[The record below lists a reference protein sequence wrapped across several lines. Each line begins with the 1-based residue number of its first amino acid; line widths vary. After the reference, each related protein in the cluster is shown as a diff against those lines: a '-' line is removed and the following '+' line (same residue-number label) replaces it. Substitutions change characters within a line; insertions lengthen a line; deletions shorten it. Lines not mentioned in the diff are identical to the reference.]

1 MFAAY
6 GFARALEEITLVL
19 FTTLAPSG
27 AVAFM
32 IMAVYV
38 LALRRRRADEA
49 LVRRIEAFLVAPVVV
64 TMVGLI
70 ASATHLGNPAN
81 ALYVFSGVGRSPL
94 SNEVVGACAFLGI
107 AGVYWLY
114 SFSLKPRTAFHKV
127 WLAVAVLSGA
137 AFVTAVGFAY
147 RAETI
152 QSWNTPFTP
161 ISIWGNALAGGPLL
175 AMTVL
180 AWAKRPVFAERA
192 GRLLSGLSVA
202 GSLASTAAYL
212 ANLSALS
219 GMSNGLADPLALD
232 PYYGV
237 QIAVF
242 AACSLVAGGAFLR
255 ASVLRRALPRSA
267 AVGFVALAFAG
278 IFVMRFAFYMT
289 HLTV

>member
-32 IMAVYV
+32 IMAGYV

-94 SNEVVGACAFLGI
+94 SNEVVGACAFLGV

-114 SFSLKPRTAFHKV
+114 SFSLKPRTAFHQA
-127 WLAVAVLSGA
+127 WLAVAIVSGA
-137 AFVTAVGFAY
+137 VFVTAIGFAY
-147 RAETI
+147 HTETI
-152 QSWNTPFTP
+152 QSWDTPYTP
-161 ISIWGNALAGGPLL
+161 LSIWGNALAAGPLL

-192 GRLLSGLSVA
+192 GRLLSGLSVV

-242 AACSLVAGGAFLR
+242 AACSLVASGAFLR
-255 ASVLRRALPRSA
+255 ASVLRRALPRGA
-267 AVGFVALAFAG
+267 AVGFVALSFAG